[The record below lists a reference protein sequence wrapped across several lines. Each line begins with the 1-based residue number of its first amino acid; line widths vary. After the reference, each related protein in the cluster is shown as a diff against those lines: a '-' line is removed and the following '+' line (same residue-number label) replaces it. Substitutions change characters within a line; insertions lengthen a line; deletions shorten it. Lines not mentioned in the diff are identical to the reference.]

1 MNDKPLSNIAAS
13 VRQRLLN
20 LAKARQED
28 FLRLLTQYALERLL
42 YRLSL
47 SVHADRFTL
56 KGALL
61 FLLWMEEP
69 HRRTKDLDLLGS
81 GDPTP
86 SRLAELFSEICAVPV
101 EDDGLVFASDTIS
114 AKPIREDNLYGGVRI
129 RLSALL
135 GTARIPLQ
143 VDVGFGDAVTPPARQ
158 VVFPTLLDFPAPQL
172 LAYAQETTIA
182 EKLSALV
189 TLDLDNSRM
198 KDFYDL
204 WTLGHTFTYDGLVLS
219 EAIAATFGRRNLP
232 EPEQTP
238 IGLTEAFSNDK
249 QKQMQWKAFLK
260 QSVGAE
266 NQGLSLTEVVLFL
279 AEFLLPILRVLA
291 TETAFGGVWQ
301 PGGPWQRNE
310 ESMERDG

>member
-1 MNDKPLSNIAAS
+1 MTDKPLSNMAAS

-28 FLRLLTQYALERLL
+28 FLRILTQYALERFL
-42 YRLSL
+42 YRLSQ
-47 SVHADRFTL
+47 SVYADRFTL

-61 FLLWMEEP
+61 FLLWIQEP
-69 HRRTKDLDLLGS
+69 HRRTKDLDLLGT

-86 SRLAELFSEICAVPV
+86 SRLAELFGAICTQPV
-101 EDDGLVFASDTIS
+101 EDDGLLFAPDSIS

-129 RLSALL
+129 RMTALL
-135 GTARIPLQ
+135 GTVRISLQ
-143 VDVGFGDAVTPPARQ
+143 IDVGFGDAVTPPARQ
-158 VVFPTLLDFPAPQL
+158 VSFPTLLDFPAPQL

-204 WTLGHTFTYDGLVLS
+204 WTLGHTFAYDGVILS
-219 EAIAATFGRRNLP
+219 GAVAATFGRRNLP
-232 EPEQTP
+232 EPGQNP
-238 IGLTEAFSNDK
+238 IGLTDAFAKDA
-249 QKQMQWKAFLK
+249 QKQTQWKAFLR

-266 NQGLSLTEVVLFL
+266 NQGLSLAEVVAFL
-279 AEFLLPILRVLA
+279 AEFLLPVLRAVS
-291 TETAFGGVWQ
+291 TETALERMWS
-301 PGGPWQRNE
+301 PGGPWEKNE
-310 ESMERDG
+310 RSPE